1 MLVLFSLALI
11 QDATACKEVVAP
23 SQVVVPLHFHFHLNV
38 KITPWLKKKK
48 SKKNKLEVG
57 IAPCQRLGCECSP
70 MHNLLK
76 MKLRVLFTSA
86 LVCESSLVL
95 LLRGNYS
102 LDLIMCSLCTIVGP
116 LEFTLREVFW
126 ESWCEWI
133 SYLYVCNEIKT
144 IRGWYFNCVALSKG
158 SYFGNEL

>member
-1 MLVLFSLALI
+1 MCIWIFLEPAVASRAQHSRPLLKAEHACVVFFSTNTRCHSLQGGCSSQSSRGASTLSLSFKCEDYTLI
-11 QDATACKEVVAP
+11 
-23 SQVVVPLHFHFHLNV
+23 
-38 KITPWLKKKK
+38 KKKK

-116 LEFTLREVFW
+116 LEFTLREVF
-126 ESWCEWI
+126 
-133 SYLYVCNEIKT
+133 
-144 IRGWYFNCVALSKG
+144 
-158 SYFGNEL
+158 